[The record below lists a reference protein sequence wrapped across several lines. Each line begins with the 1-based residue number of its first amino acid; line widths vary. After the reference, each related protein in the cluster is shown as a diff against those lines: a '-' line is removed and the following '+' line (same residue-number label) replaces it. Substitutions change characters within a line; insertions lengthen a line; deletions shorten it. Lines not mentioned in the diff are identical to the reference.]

1 MDSSAPPSP
10 SPRAPSGRRAD
21 ILDVA
26 LEVLESDGL
35 ENLSLGEVARR
46 LGIKTPSLYK
56 HVDGKPDL
64 EAALVEQG
72 FRRFTAE
79 VEAALGAV
87 PETADRRTR
96 VAAYARA
103 YRDFALGH
111 PQLYRLMN
119 DRPIDRSRLAPGVE
133 HRAALALYRLIPEVD
148 LGRSTWA
155 WAHGL
160 AMLEIAGR
168 FPEGADVDA
177 AWAVLVDVV
186 AGA

>member
-1 MDSSAPPSP
+1 M
-10 SPRAPSGRRAD
+10 
-21 ILDVA
+21 LDVA

-35 ENLSLGEVARR
+35 EHLSLGEVARR

-56 HVDGKPDL
+56 HVEGKADL
-64 EAALVEQG
+64 ELGLVEQG

-79 VEAALGAV
+79 VESALGAV
-87 PETADRRTR
+87 PDTADRRTR
-96 VAAYARA
+96 VAAYAAA
-103 YRDFALGH
+103 YRGFALGH

-133 HRAALALYRLIPEVD
+133 TRAALALYRLLPDVD

-168 FPEGADVDA
+168 FPDGADIDA

-186 AGA
+186 TGA